1 METREAVAHSAYI
14 SNESLRVDH
23 LGRLY
28 IGILSACLLR
38 SMSCLPS
45 SRNIVTNNSIQRL
58 ARSAPFGMYMFS
70 PTGEP
75 KFVNDSYLDLL
86 SMTRAELVEK
96 AATGLAWRD
105 TVYHEDVERL
115 GKTWA
120 IMGVSKAPTKVEYR
134 VLTKSESPGEEQGW
148 KWVEAISF
156 PELDEEGRVITVMG
170 WIYDIS
176 LRKLTE
182 GLMAQ
187 RLEDAL
193 ENKRASE
200 RFIVSSPFIN

>member
-1 METREAVAHSAYI
+1 
-14 SNESLRVDH
+14 
-23 LGRLY
+23 
-28 IGILSACLLR
+28 
-38 SMSCLPS
+38 
-45 SRNIVTNNSIQRL
+45 
-58 ARSAPFGMYMFS
+58 MYMFS

-134 VLTKSESPGEEQGW
+134 VLTKSDSPDEEQGW

-200 RFIVSSPFIN
+200 RFIVSSPFINLISVTSHEFGSGYPRDKAMDLLDALAAIVASHDPLIAH